1 MLRNGIKFYIILA
14 ITYTYDAVG
23 NRTSKTTTVTGD
35 ISGMVN
41 ETVTEGSITYTYNAW
56 NQLVSEKHNGN
67 TSDYTYDKS
76 GAISGIQGDKDI
88 TYTYDAKGRLTRY
101 TTKENGITATTEYTY
116 DYRGTR
122 TSKTV
127 DGKETRYIT
136 YSMKG
141 LSYVL
146 YETDALGNITTE
158 YVRGHQLHTMTR
170 DGATYVYLSDA
181 HMDVRALADTE
192 GNIVNRYRYD
202 AWGNTLYAEETVEN
216 IYRYCQEAYDGESG
230 NTYLRARYYSATT
243 ANFLSADAYAGSIEN
258 PMTLNK
264 YAYAGANPVMY
275 ADPSGY
281 AFTTFELS
289 IRAAMESILIHMPQ
303 INLIGVL
310 CGGLSA
316 IDTALSGEGDV
327 VESFFIGYGVGIA
340 GASLMFGAVAIP
352 AIMLEVKM
360 MLAVVQS
367 VSIGFGIQ
375 LAGEAWEEGNVPLAV
390 FRSIMVTADIAT
402 FYMQFGPEI
411 ANGWRYYFGNTGGQS
426 TASAAARVTSGHESG
441 SKSSKGGTRTVNG
454 FDTTVNTGKQG
465 KHIIGNNNYIE
476 GRSVFNGTVDD
487 AQRLVDDFA
496 GTGEWIGTNKERVNF
511 GEVIGQYVNPATNE
525 AVDTTVGIIHYSK
538 TGTHI
543 VPAQPIQ

>member
-1 MLRNGIKFYIILA
+1 
-14 ITYTYDAVG
+14 
-23 NRTSKTTTVTGD
+23 
-35 ISGMVN
+35 
-41 ETVTEGSITYTYNAW
+41 
-56 NQLVSEKHNGN
+56 
-67 TSDYTYDKS
+67 
-76 GAISGIQGDKDI
+76 
-88 TYTYDAKGRLTRY
+88 
-101 TTKENGITATTEYTY
+101 
-116 DYRGTR
+116 
-122 TSKTV
+122 
-127 DGKETRYIT
+127 
-136 YSMKG
+136 
-141 LSYVL
+141 
-146 YETDALGNITTE
+146 
-158 YVRGHQLHTMTR
+158 
-170 DGATYVYLSDA
+170 
-181 HMDVRALADTE
+181 MDVRALADTE

-441 SKSSKGGTRTVNG
+441 SSSSGKYQKASLWERLTTREADINDLHANPLDEFSNPRIGPSDSAVAKYVEEINTTGGLSTPIEVQKLSTGGYEIVNG
-454 FDTTVNTGKQG
+454 HHRWLAAQKVGLETV
-465 KHIIGNNNYIE
+465 
-476 GRSVFNGTVDD
+476 
-487 AQRLVDDFA
+487 
-496 GTGEWIGTNKERVNF
+496 
-511 GEVIGQYVNPATNE
+511 
-525 AVDTTVGIIHYSK
+525 
-538 TGTHI
+538 
-543 VPAQPIQ
+543 PIQIKNYNN

>member
-1 MLRNGIKFYIILA
+1 
-14 ITYTYDAVG
+14 
-23 NRTSKTTTVTGD
+23 
-35 ISGMVN
+35 
-41 ETVTEGSITYTYNAW
+41 
-56 NQLVSEKHNGN
+56 
-67 TSDYTYDKS
+67 
-76 GAISGIQGDKDI
+76 
-88 TYTYDAKGRLTRY
+88 
-101 TTKENGITATTEYTY
+101 
-116 DYRGTR
+116 
-122 TSKTV
+122 
-127 DGKETRYIT
+127 
-136 YSMKG
+136 
-141 LSYVL
+141 
-146 YETDALGNITTE
+146 
-158 YVRGHQLHTMTR
+158 
-170 DGATYVYLSDA
+170 
-181 HMDVRALADTE
+181 MDVRALADTE

-216 IYRYCQEAYDGESG
+216 TYRYCQEAYDGESG

-310 CGGLSA
+310 SGGLAA

-327 VESFFIGYGVGIA
+327 VESFFTGYGVGIA

-375 LAGEAWEEGNVPLAV
+375 LAGAAWEEGNVPLAV

-411 ANGWRYYFGNTGGQS
+411 ANGWRYYFGNTGGRS

-441 SKSSKGGTRTVNG
+441 SNLGKMDLDDLPQNVKEAFRKYDNAGWQGNVSGQTQGTNAGRIWGNRDGQLPTVDMDGNSITYRE
-454 FDTTVNTGKQG
+454 FDV
-465 KHIIGNNNYIE
+465 NNYNGVSRDGERFIV
-476 GRSVFNGTVDD
+476 GSDGSVWYTDSHYGQGESLNGIN
-487 AQRLVDDFA
+487 DFVQ
-496 GTGEWIGTNKERVNF
+496 IK
-511 GEVIGQYVNPATNE
+511 
-525 AVDTTVGIIHYSK
+525 
-538 TGTHI
+538 
-543 VPAQPIQ
+543 